1 MIQSHLSFKRSLFR
15 RCGILALL
23 GLSVV
28 SLQGCGF
35 RPLYGEKPAQG
46 IGVDASNELK
56 RVYVENI
63 PTRFGQ
69 TMRLALQ
76 QDMAGDG
83 SVQPDGYTLKVDG
96 SASFETVAIHL
107 DNTSGRSRVIGRAN
121 WKLYSV
127 GEEPKLLAQGFART
141 LDGYDPTIQQYFAQ
155 TLNDETVMKRIS
167 ETLAH
172 DITQQVAIWF
182 KAHVAPGATKEPSRG
197 QYIDTDD
204 LDEGHTGRY
213 RRLDSDGFPAMAT
226 GRVQRDYSTDDWY
239 DQQP

>member
-1 MIQSHLSFKRSLFR
+1 MIKFRLPSSFKHYGVLA
-15 RCGILALL
+15 GLGLALV
-23 GLSVV
+23 G
-28 SLQGCGF
+28 LQGCGF
-35 RPLYGEKPAQG
+35 HPLYGDKPSESV
-46 IGVDASNELK
+46 GVEASNELK

-76 QDMAGDG
+76 KEMAGDG

-96 SASFETVAIHL
+96 TASFEAVDIHL

-127 GEEPKLLAQGFART
+127 GDEPKLLAQGFART

-155 TLNDETVMKRIS
+155 TLNDETVMKRVS

-182 KAHVAPGATKEPSRG
+182 KAHIAPGTTKEPKRG
-197 QYIDTDD
+197 QYIDTDEIQD
-204 LDEGHTGRY
+204 DHSGRF
-213 RRLDSDGFPAMAT
+213 RHLDSDGFPAMAT
-226 GRVQRDYSTDDWY
+226 GRVKRDYSTDDWY